1 MQISPLRIDYR
12 CILQHRQTSRIP
24 SDNIYRRPCTNS
36 TEKMKTGDLHV
47 SQAQERHTHYRE
59 SWDGPKGAHLFA
71 TPILSPPPT
80 CFLPRPKPQSS

>member
-12 CILQHRQTSRIP
+12 CILQHRQTLRIL

-59 SWDGPKGAHLFA
+59 LGRPKGRTPFCNAH
-71 TPILSPPPT
+71 SVPPT
-80 CFLPRPKPQSS
+80 HLLPA